1 MRTIQKI
8 FCFLF
13 IFFIVATPVFA
24 DTGFD
29 DNVDDVGTV
38 PIAPLDNLLI
48 GVVLMSILFVFFRKK
63 RTIKP

>member
-1 MRTIQKI
+1 MKTIQKT

-13 IFFIVATPVFA
+13 IFFIATTPVFA

-29 DNVDDVGTV
+29 DDVDDVGAV

-48 GVVLMSILFVFFRKK
+48 GVVLISILFMIFRKK
-63 RTIKP
+63 LSIKV